1 MKRENVFALV
11 VVGGPQTEVL
21 YHWYK
26 HAVDN
31 FKILPQ
37 NVLVGFHENEMYPAK
52 NERWKQI
59 FNDLNI
65 TPVKTIKSMGWT
77 AEVQTSLFSSLHDVA
92 NAVEGWTV
100 RADCDELL
108 EFYCGNN
115 DILELIDDLESRN
128 ESFIRG
134 ITCDRIAADGSLLE
148 ITREKTLF
156 EQFPIALYEYARLK
170 TLARIVRGLSNPNVR
185 ADRPEGSGIAIHKN
199 RIPIT
204 KSVHNFD
211 NPNDSRL
218 KECHKYAILHHFKYD
233 KEFFDKHKEFGKE
246 VGKMYGHPDI
256 SAIIEK
262 FYNFDANKLDI
273 KKISEAFDKQ
283 TTPKRFEFDTKF
295 PTLQSTPK
303 WV

>member
-1 MKRENVFALV
+1 MKRENVFALA

-21 YHWYK
+21 YHWFK
-26 HAVDN
+26 HAAEN
-31 FKILPQ
+31 FKIPEQ
-37 NVLVGFHENEMYPAK
+37 NILIGFHENEMYPEK
-52 NERWKQI
+52 NKRWKEI

-65 TPVKTIKSMGWT
+65 TPIKTITSTGWS

-92 NAVEGWTV
+92 NRVDGWTV

-108 EFYCGNN
+108 EFHKGNH
-115 DILELIDDLESRN
+115 DILELIDDLESRK
-128 ESFIRG
+128 ETFIRG
-134 ITCDRIAADGSLLE
+134 ITCDRIAADGELIE
-148 ITREKTLF
+148 IKRDTTLF

-170 TLARIVRGLSNPNVR
+170 TLARKARGLSNPNIR

-211 NPNDSRL
+211 NPYDPRL

-233 KEFFDKHKEFGKE
+233 KEFYDKHKEFGKE

-262 FYNFDANKLDI
+262 FYDFDTNRLDI
-273 KKISEAFDKQ
+273 KKINEEFTKQSE
-283 TTPKRFEFDTKF
+283 PKRFEFNSSF
-295 PTLQSTPK
+295 PTNQQPPR